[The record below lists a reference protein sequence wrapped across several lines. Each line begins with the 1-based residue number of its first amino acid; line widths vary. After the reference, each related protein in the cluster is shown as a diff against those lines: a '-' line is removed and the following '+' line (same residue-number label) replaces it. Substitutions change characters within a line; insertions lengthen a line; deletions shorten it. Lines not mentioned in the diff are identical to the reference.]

1 MSLRTAVGEV
11 AVVGGDPSERPSGI
25 LVDERASRSAKA
37 KRRGNLYVLVEVT
50 GPAFG
55 RDLISRQL
63 LDTVRTTY
71 FAWQGSV
78 TAGLQQAIHEVNDWL
93 VSENRNSLRGEQRTA
108 GISCAV
114 LRDDDLFI
122 AQAGPASVYFAH
134 EGSVT
139 RFPDTSPW
147 LDDTPVEDADVVPL
161 GVRREVNV
169 ALFHTPVSDG
179 DLLLLLESTFVRGH
193 SPQLPILLVGVP
205 AEELPAAIK
214 KVARGSDVVALVVN
228 VGGESMGEA
237 PAVAAAPAIGRLPG
251 QPGAESLQE
260 RAATLIG
267 QVPWKETFRRVGRGL
282 VALLGGLWSGL
293 LTLLR
298 RMLPSQIGPET
309 PAPKPGTRARQAQ
322 SLPGKRPREVL
333 PVKPRTNSLR
343 KILAGLAIAI
353 PVVVSVVVLA
363 MVVQRGRNQK
373 AEMEALWTSANQKW
387 EQAEAAGDKAA
398 KRANLKEAA
407 GYLEQLR
414 ERLPERADVEE
425 LQQKVLARQDELDLV
440 RRITSLYG
448 LKTYPSSA
456 KLTRV
461 IVQDFDIYV
470 LDENGGKVYHHK
482 LDTTQQSLEAGTA
495 DTVLVERGNA
505 IGGVVVGDLVDMAWV
520 PVGDGR
526 PQAGLVVLE
535 SNGYLVEYMPTTE
548 RLTSLRPAGAE
559 NWQFPQLVGGR
570 TPGRVYVLDPAPDKI
585 WRYQSTAQGFS
596 APPDDWLTAPVDLN
610 GVVDMSIGDS
620 IYLLFADS
628 TISRLSAGAP
638 DTFAV
643 TDWDSPP
650 SNPSAI
656 VARPSDEAKS
666 IYVADRGNG
675 RIVQTGVEGRFERQF
690 KLDLSIAQGS
700 DVLSSVSSLAVNEI
714 SGQVVFASGNT
725 LYIFLLPQ

>member
-1 MSLRTAVGEV
+1 MSLKTAVGEV

-122 AQAGPASVYFAH
+122 AQAGPASVYFSH

-179 DLLLLLESTFVRGH
+179 DLLLLLESTFARGH
-193 SPQLPILLVGVP
+193 SPQLPILLVSVP

-214 KVARGSDVVALVVN
+214 KVARGSDVAALVVN
-228 VGGESMGEA
+228 VGGESMGEV
-237 PAVAAAPAIGRLPG
+237 PAMGAEPAIGRPQV
-251 QPGAESLQE
+251 QPAAESLQE

-267 QVPWKETFRRVGRGL
+267 QVPWKETFRRAGRGL
-282 VALLGGLWSGL
+282 VTLIGSLWSGL

-298 RMLPSQIGPET
+298 RMLPSQIGPAA
-309 PAPKPGTRARQAQ
+309 PAPKPASQAQ
-322 SLPGKRPREVL
+322 KAQGTPRKRPREEA
-333 PVKPRTNSLR
+333 PVKPRTSSLR
-343 KILAGLAIAI
+343 KILAGFAIAI
-353 PVVVSVVVLA
+353 PVIVGLVVLA
-363 MVVQRGRNQK
+363 LVVQRGRNQK
-373 AEMEALWTSANQKW
+373 AEMEALWTNANQSW
-387 EQAEAAGDKAA
+387 EQARTAGDKASE
-398 KRANLKEAA
+398 RARLKEAA

-414 ERLPERADVEE
+414 ARLPERADAEE
-425 LQQKVLARQDELDLV
+425 LQQKVLARQDEMDLV
-440 RRITSLYG
+440 RRITNFYG
-448 LKTYPSSA
+448 LRTYPNSA

-470 LDENGGKVYHHK
+470 LDENEGRVYHHE
-482 LDTTQQSLEAGTA
+482 LDTSQQSLKAGTA
-495 DTVLVERGNA
+495 DTVLVERGSA

-520 PVGDGR
+520 PVGEGR

-535 SNGYLVEYMPTTE
+535 SNGYLVEYTPTTE
-548 RLTSLRPAGAE
+548 LLTSLRPAGAE
-559 NWQFPQLVGGR
+559 NWQFAQLVGGR
-570 TPGRVYVLDPAPDKI
+570 TPGRVYVLDPTPGKI
-585 WRYQSTAQGFS
+585 WRYQSTAGGFS

-610 GVVDMSIGDS
+610 GVIDMAIGDS
-620 IYLLFADS
+620 IYLLYANG

-638 DTFAV
+638 DAFAI

-675 RIVQTGVEGRFERQF
+675 RIVQTGAEGRFERQF
-690 KLDLSIAQGS
+690 KLDVSIAQGGGI
-700 DVLSSVSSLAVNEI
+700 LSSVSSLAVNEI
-714 SGQVVFASGNT
+714 GGQVVFTSGNT
-725 LYIFLLPQ
+725 LYVFLLPQ